1 MSEHDE
7 MHDDDKPI
15 GRLLSR
21 REALALFGSAS
32 AAALSALAM
41 MRSATSQINTV
52 THSSD
57 VTLSGI
63 VTSSASGTPIPT
75 PSAVPDCVVVPALT
89 EGPYFV
95 DEMLERQDIRADS
108 SGEIVKQ
115 GVLLKLM
122 FRVSDV
128 TGGKCGP
135 LPGAQV
141 DVWHCDAEGRYSGVV
156 DRIVGFDTSEQ
167 DWLRGYQITD
177 ENGLVEFVTICP
189 GWYPGRAGHIH
200 FKIRTDPRAERGH
213 EFTSQVFFPE
223 EVTDIVHTLP
233 PYDAKGY
240 RNVLNEQDGIF
251 RGSDGLLTLKVAEIG
266 EKEEEGTGEPG
277 YAALFD
283 IGLDLNAE

>member
-1 MSEHDE
+1 MSNHDE

-21 REALALFGSAS
+21 REALILFGTAS
-32 AAALSALAM
+32 AAAISMLSM
-41 MRSATSQINTV
+41 MRGAVDQAATPSGSATAGAT
-52 THSSD
+52 
-57 VTLSGI
+57 G
-63 VTSSASGTPIPT
+63 TSIPT
-75 PSAVPDCVVVPALT
+75 PSAVPDCVVVPVLT

-108 SGEIVKQ
+108 SGEIVKA

-128 TGGKCGP
+128 TGGDCRP
-135 LPGAQV
+135 LAGAQV

-156 DRIVGFDTSEQ
+156 DRMVGFDTSDQ

-177 ENGLVEFVTICP
+177 DNGLAEFITIYP
-189 GWYPGRAGHIH
+189 GWYPGRAVHIH
-200 FKIRTDPRAERGH
+200 FKIRTDPQAERVH

-223 EVTDIVHTLP
+223 DITDVVHALP
-233 PYDAKGY
+233 PYDEQGY

-251 RGSDGLLTLKVAEIG
+251 RGSDGLLTLKVIEIG
-266 EKEEEGTGEPG
+266 EKEEVEAGETG
-277 YAALFD
+277 YSALFD
-283 IGLDLNAE
+283 IGLDLKP